1 MANRAKTEKGG
12 CMKNAIELA
21 LKRAAEHA
29 ELVSAA
35 MLDLDPAGVEQAR
48 EHVGMLFAVLDRFK
62 AGETIATDLDLV
74 RDARAFFLNVM
85 RTNPVIRSKQTLRYA
100 CEGIV
105 VELDFVAGLWTGK
118 TQWAEAN
125 KEVTRQHGTT
135 AQ

>member
-1 MANRAKTEKGG
+1 
-12 CMKNAIELA
+12 MKNAIELA

-29 ELVSAA
+29 ELISAA
-35 MLDLDPAGVEQAR
+35 MLDLNLAGVEQAR
-48 EHVGMLFAVLDRFK
+48 EHVGMLFAVLDRFR
-62 AGETIATDLDLV
+62 AGGTLPADLDVL
-74 RDARAFFLNVM
+74 RDARAFFLNVLRM
-85 RTNPVIRSKQTLRYA
+85 NPVVQSERTLNFA

-105 VELDFVAGLWTGK
+105 VELDFVIGLWTGK